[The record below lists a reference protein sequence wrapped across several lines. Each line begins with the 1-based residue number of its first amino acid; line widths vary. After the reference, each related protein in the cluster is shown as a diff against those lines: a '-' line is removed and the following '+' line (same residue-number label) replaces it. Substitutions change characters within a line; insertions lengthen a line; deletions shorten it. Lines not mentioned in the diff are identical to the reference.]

1 MDIYPAI
8 DLKGGKCVR
17 LTQGR
22 FEEATIY
29 AEDPLKM
36 ARHWQSQGA
45 KRLHVVDLDGARMGH
60 PSNQNLDVL
69 RQILRQVGLP
79 VQFGGGIRSAEV
91 VERML
96 RMGVARVVIST
107 VAVRDAPVAQ
117 GIFTVYGEAV
127 AVAVDARDG
136 MVATHGWQQT
146 TVESAVEFTHRM
158 IQLGAK
164 RFILTDIARDGMLE
178 GVNLDALKRFL
189 SAAPGHPVIASGG
202 VTTLQDI
209 DALDDLQ
216 RTSYPLL
223 EGVIIGKALYAGKL
237 ALPDVLARTRPASQ
251 GG

>member
-8 DLKGGKCVR
+8 DLKSGKCVR

-22 FEEATIY
+22 FDDATVY

-36 ARHWQSQGA
+36 ARHWQAEGA
-45 KRLHVVDLDGARMGH
+45 KWLHVVDLDGARMGH
-60 PSNQNLDVL
+60 PSTQNLDVL

-79 VQFGGGIRSAEV
+79 VQFGGGIRNAEV

-96 RMGVARVVIST
+96 RLGVARVVIST
-107 VAVRDAPVAQ
+107 VAVRDAPAAQ

-146 TVESAVEFTHRM
+146 TVESAVEFAHRM

-164 RFILTDIARDGMLE
+164 RFILTDIARDGMLQ
-178 GVNLDALKRFL
+178 GVNLDGLKRFL
-189 SAAPGHPVIASGG
+189 SAVSGHPVIASGG

-209 DALDDLQ
+209 DALEDLQ
-216 RTSYPLL
+216 QTTYPLL
-223 EGVIIGKALYAGKL
+223 DGLIIGKALYAGKL
-237 ALPDVLARTRPASQ
+237 ALPDVLARARPASQ
-251 GG
+251 